1 MVSLNVPS
9 TVYVSLLTLQIGSL
23 DFDPA
28 KFPGTDF
35 ANVATEKQLNQMI
48 AELRTL
54 FPILQLEGPNK
65 NASILYTRMCWY
77 SDSVDENFL
86 IDFYPGVDG
95 LLVASGDSGH
105 GFKVCNVLTPSS
117 CPFLVV

>member
-1 MVSLNVPS
+1 M
-9 TVYVSLLTLQIGSL
+9 QIGSL

-28 KFPGTDF
+28 NYPGTNF
-35 ANVATEKQLNQMI
+35 ANVGTEKQLNHMI
-48 AELRTL
+48 AELRSQY
-54 FPILQLEGPNK
+54 PILQLEGPHK
-65 NASILYTRMCWY
+65 NAEILYTRMCWY

-105 GFKVCNVLTPSS
+105 GFKVRDTLTPSS
-117 CPFLVV
+117 CPFLAV